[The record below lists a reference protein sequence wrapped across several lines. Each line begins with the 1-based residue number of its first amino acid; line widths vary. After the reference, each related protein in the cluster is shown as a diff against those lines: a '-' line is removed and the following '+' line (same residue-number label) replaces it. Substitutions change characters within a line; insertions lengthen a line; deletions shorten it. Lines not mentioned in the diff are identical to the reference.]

1 MEREGTSPAM
11 VVARFMLLQ
20 VVLAAQNGPCAI
32 EDRLIDHNPCE
43 RVRLPRVV
51 QPDVDVYSPD
61 EFDEI
66 VRHMDPWCQA
76 QVTVQGALVSG
87 GALPHG
93 LPGPQTVRNCCVW
106 SGSHRPARAASTGR
120 TSHRARPDG
129 LWSGLFDE
137 PMCSQGIVGLLV
149 RSEATAR
156 ALRRRPGVGECP

>member
-87 GALPHG
+87 GANGWCSLYPV
-93 LPGPQTVRNCCVW
+93 PW
-106 SGSHRPARAASTGR
+106 
-120 TSHRARPDG
+120 RARTAD
-129 LWSGLFDE
+129 
-137 PMCSQGIVGLLV
+137 
-149 RSEATAR
+149 RSEL
-156 ALRRRPGVGECP
+156 LRMVRVTPPGSSGVYRPHFPSRPPRRSVEWSVR